1 MSNKINTEQ
10 EELINTIRLIR
21 TQNIGDITFAKI
33 IERYKNAT
41 NAVEQLPELLK
52 LGSKEVKLY
61 PKNKALEE
69 LELATKNNATIIS
82 YTSPNYPPLLK
93 HIADRPPIL
102 FAKGNL
108 NLLKK
113 ACFGIVGSRNASIHA
128 KRKAFEY
135 ATNLNLNGFAVVS
148 GLALGVDTAS
158 HEGSINKGTIAVLGT
173 GLDVYYPKEN
183 TDLQNR
189 IAEVGCIITEIPFGV
204 KPLVSNFPK
213 RNRIISG
220 ISRGVLI
227 IEASE
232 KSGSLITA
240 RTALDQNR
248 EVFALPGDSD
258 DARNLGSNRLIKE
271 HKAHLVQNIADI
283 LEHIKK
289 VENFEVKETPDL
301 FNQNLN
307 TQFTSKELKEA
318 REKIINSLNF
328 NPLPVEI
335 LLNELNLSYNV
346 LSMVLLEL
354 EISGVIERFANNSI
368 ALAKK
373 VK

>member
-1 MSNKINTEQ
+1 MSNKINTER
-10 EELINTIRLIR
+10 EELINIIRLIR

-33 IERYKNAT
+33 IERYKSAT

-52 LGSKEVKLY
+52 LGNKEVKLY
-61 PKNKALEE
+61 AKNKAIEE
-69 LELATKNNATIIS
+69 LELAEKNNALVIS
-82 YTSPNYPPLLK
+82 YNSANYPPLLK

-102 FAKGNL
+102 FAKGNF

-135 ATNLNLNGFAVVS
+135 AKNLNLNGFAVVS
-148 GLALGVDTAS
+148 GLALGIDTAS
-158 HEGSINKGTIAVLGT
+158 HEGSIDKGTIAVLGT

-183 TDLQNR
+183 MDLQNK
-189 IAEVGCIITEIPFGV
+189 IAEVGCVITEVPFGV
-204 KPLVSNFPK
+204 KAIASNFPK

-220 ISRGVLI
+220 MSRGVLV

-240 RTALDQNR
+240 RTALEQNR

-258 DARNLGSNRLIKE
+258 DARTLGSNRLIKE

-289 VENFEVKETPDL
+289 IENFEVKEAPDL
-301 FNQNLN
+301 FNNN
-307 TQFTSKELKEA
+307 INAQFSNKELKEV
-318 REKIINSLNF
+318 REKVLNSLNF

-346 LSMVLLEL
+346 LSVVLLEL
-354 EISGVIERFANNSI
+354 EISGIIERFANNSV
-368 ALAKK
+368 ALARKIK
-373 VK
+373 